1 MSEGN
6 ILDEILQDNNNQLDP
21 IHDLAKALAALI
33 GEHLPAHTTEV
44 TFSDVIGSIDNV
56 SAFFNSD
63 NVSEIL
69 RDEIR
74 DVVRDEA
81 NGGSIS
87 DSLYDNI
94 SDCISECEIDS
105 HQVYYGEGF
114 YQEVHDNISH
124 LIGDQI
130 SELLDDAIS
139 EIVSKLEIVVGE

>member
-1 MSEGN
+1 MTE
-6 ILDEILQDNNNQLDP
+6 ENNNPLDP
-21 IHDLAKALAALI
+21 IHDLGKALAALI
-33 GEHLPAHTTEV
+33 GEHLPAQ
-44 TFSDVIGSIDNV
+44 I
-56 SAFFNSD
+56 FNSD

-105 HQVYYGEGF
+105 HQVYYGQGF
-114 YQEVHDNISH
+114 YREVYNEIEH
-124 LIGDQI
+124 LIMNYVT
-130 SELLDDAIS
+130 ELAG
-139 EIVSKLEIVVGE
+139 EIVDAKLANLEIVVSE